1 MAQPAT
7 AASDLVSDPKWE
19 VHDEHIDAGVAQANL
34 VRRPD
39 ARQNPACLRGARTA
53 PYRAVRRMPRKLG
66 RAQRRGESR
75 RGRWRRR
82 LGRGEPSSL

>member
-1 MAQPAT
+1 MAQPAS
-7 AASDLVSDPKWE
+7 AAPNLVRDPKGE

-39 ARQNPACLRGARTA
+39 AWKNTACLRGARTA

-66 RAQRRGESR
+66 RAQRRGERR
-75 RGRWRRR
+75 RGR
-82 LGRGEPSSL
+82 